1 MDKSL
6 PIETSVIIP
15 CWNVAPWLP
24 RCLED
29 VFAALPDS
37 SEVIAVDDGSQD
49 ETPEILQRFA
59 AEHPEL
65 KIFSQQNYGV
75 SAARNRALDAA
86 KGEYIFFVD
95 PDDGVEPDFFSSMLQ
110 RMKEKNADYCIVSFK
125 TVGENGSVRNDS
137 LKSDYEFASN
147 SEIVSGY
154 VSRIIGYSFNDVR
167 RFHNGEPLFSRRE
180 MASVWR
186 ACFRRSLIEK
196 ARVKFDETIVLY
208 EDAVFNA
215 EYLLSAERMTSIDR
229 PLYRVTQRDSGAMR
243 TIPRDAEK
251 LARNKL
257 RLLAARKRLDLLSG
271 GKIWPLSEASAV
283 FSVLEIISMMFRFK
297 LRWNDGR
304 KILREY
310 LNDKDVRTSLRTFPL
325 SFRKPVLSA
334 AVLALRCIY
343 AGSSRR

>member
-1 MDKSL
+1 MNES
-6 PIETSVIIP
+6 PAIETSVIIP

-37 SEVIAVDDGSQD
+37 AEVIAVDDGSQD
-49 ETPEILQRFA
+49 ETPEILQDFA
-59 AEHPEL
+59 AKHPEL

-86 KGEYIFFVD
+86 RGEYIFFVD
-95 PDDGVEPDFFSSMLQ
+95 PDDGVERDFFSSMLQ
-110 RMKEKNADYCIVSFK
+110 RMKERNADYCVTAFK
-125 TVGENGSVRNDS
+125 TLGENGSARDEG
-137 LKSDYEFASN
+137 LKSVYEFASN
-147 SEIVSGY
+147 GEIVSGY
-154 VSRIIGYSFNDVR
+154 ISRIIGYSFDDVR
-167 RFHNGEPLFSRRE
+167 RFHKGEPLFARRE

-196 ARVKFDETIVLY
+196 AQVKFDETIILY

-243 TIPRDAEK
+243 TIPRNAKK

-257 RLLAARKRLDLLSG
+257 RLLAARKRLDRLSG
-271 GKIWPLSEASAV
+271 GKIWPQSEASAV
-283 FSVLEIISMMFRFK
+283 FSILEIISLMLRFK
-297 LRWNDGR
+297 LGWRDGR
-304 KILREY
+304 TILREY
-310 LNDKDVRTSLRTFPL
+310 LNDEDARASLHKFPL
-325 SFRKPVLSA
+325 SCRKPILSV

-343 AGSSRR
+343 PKSSRG